1 MWRAV
6 GLSFG
11 LAMDATAV
19 SAARGLAGHHK
30 RELVILPLFFGG
42 FQSAMSALG
51 WLGGA
56 WAGEYIE
63 RYQGWVAF
71 ALLGAIGIKMIV
83 DGWRGGGD
91 GEQVPGTL
99 GLYTGLAIATSIDA
113 AVAGFTLPTLPVAPW
128 ISVILIGTI
137 TAACSAVAYAA
148 GRAIGGKLGPRLG
161 ILGGVVLVGIGTDIL
176 IRSL

>member
-11 LAMDATAV
+11 LAMDASAV
-19 SAARGLAGHHK
+19 SAARGLAGHHN

-42 FQSAMSALG
+42 FQSLMSAFG
-51 WLGGA
+51 WLAGK
-56 WAGEYIE
+56 WAGEYIQ

-71 ALLGAIGIKMIV
+71 ALLAAIGIKMIV
-83 DGWRGGGD
+83 DGIRGDGD
-91 GEQVPGTL
+91 GENAKGTL
-99 GLYTGLAIATSIDA
+99 ALYFGLAVATSIDA
-113 AVAGFTLPTLPVAPW
+113 AVAGFTLPTLDVAPW
-128 ISVILIGTI
+128 ISVVLIGAI
-137 TAACSAVAYAA
+137 TALCSADAFAA
-148 GRAIGGKLGPRLG
+148 GQAIGGKVGPRLG

>member
-42 FQSAMSALG
+42 FQSLMSALG
-51 WLGGA
+51 WASRA
-56 WAGEYIE
+56 WAGEYID

-71 ALLGAIGIKMIV
+71 VLLAAIGLKMIV
-83 DGWRGGGD
+83 DGIRANAGG
-91 GEQVPGTL
+91 EHVAGTVGIYL
-99 GLYTGLAIATSIDA
+99 GLAIATSIDA
-113 AVAGFTLPTLPVAPW
+113 AVAGFTLPTLAVAPW
-128 ISVILIGTI
+128 ISIVLIGVV
-137 TAACSAVAYAA
+137 TAACSAAAYAA
-148 GRAIGGKLGPRLG
+148 GKAIGGKVGPRLG
-161 ILGGVVLVGIGTDIL
+161 VLGGIVLLGIGTDIL
-176 IRSL
+176 IQSL